1 MKLTEEEFDLYRLKY
16 TLSMY
21 LVRQVILA
29 DETVN
34 EKEIL
39 FVREHF
45 PASLLQALDLLE
57 ASETAQLLERAL
69 LELPEKLS
77 LNAKL
82 DIVGICFAASASD
95 DKVDPREIATI
106 QVAAE
111 VLNIPSEV
119 LITFIQQLLE

>member
-29 DETVN
+29 DEIVD

-45 PASLLQALDLLE
+45 PAALLQALDLLE
-57 ASETAQLLERAL
+57 ADETGQLLERAL
-69 LELPEKLS
+69 HEVPDKLS
-77 LNAKL
+77 LTAKL
-82 DIVGICFAASASD
+82 DIVGMCFAASAAD
-95 DKVDPREIATI
+95 NKVEPSEIATI

-111 VLNIPSEV
+111 VLKIPSEV
-119 LITFIQQLLE
+119 LLDFIQQLLE